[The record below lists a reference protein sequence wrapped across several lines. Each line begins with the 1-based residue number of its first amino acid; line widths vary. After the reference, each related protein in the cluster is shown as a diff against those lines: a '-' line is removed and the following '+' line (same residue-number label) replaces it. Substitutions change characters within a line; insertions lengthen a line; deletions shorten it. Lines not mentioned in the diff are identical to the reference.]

1 MLLTHSRFCSP
12 AGSSHQSST
21 NSDSKRI
28 GFATAIVG
36 GLAAAIIGL
45 AAPAVAAPSG
55 SGNAVQTIGQLRL
68 QGFTVIVNRLGNT
81 PLDQGEVAAVRQG
94 QSYTHINAGQP
105 VYGSQT
111 NFATVQDNIV
121 YVDVK

>member
-1 MLLTHSRFCSP
+1 V
-12 AGSSHQSST
+12 
-21 NSDSKRI
+21 NRI
-28 GFATAIVG
+28 GFATAVVG

-45 AAPAVAAPSG
+45 AAPAAAAPSG
-55 SGNAVQTIGQLRL
+55 SDNAVQTIGQLRS
-68 QGFTVIVNRLGNT
+68 QGYTVIVNRLGNR
-81 PLDQGEVAAVRQG
+81 PLDQADVVAVRPG

-111 NFATVQDNIV
+111 NYSTVQDNIV

>member
-1 MLLTHSRFCSP
+1 VNRIRFG
-12 AGSSHQSST
+12 A
-21 NSDSKRI
+21 
-28 GFATAIVG
+28 AIVG

-55 SGNAVQTIGQLRL
+55 STSAEQTIGQLRS
-68 QGFTVIVNRLGNT
+68 QGYTVIVNRLGST
-81 PLDQGEVAAVRQG
+81 PLDRAEVVAVRQG

-111 NFATVQDNIV
+111 NYSTVQDNIV

>member
-1 MLLTHSRFCSP
+1 M
-12 AGSSHQSST
+12 
-21 NSDSKRI
+21 NRI

-55 SGNAVQTIGQLRL
+55 SDNAVQTIGQLRS
-68 QGFTVIVNRLGNT
+68 QGYTVIVNRLGNT
-81 PLDQGEVAAVRQG
+81 PLDQAEVVAVRQG

-111 NFATVQDNIV
+111 NFSTVRDNIV